1 MPTIQEQRDKIL
13 KLNAKDKKLARL
25 FQYSDLS
32 DSDILFLNYVY
43 EERQSL
49 QFRYAVV
56 YSLIGA
62 LVVKHTMFR

>member
-43 EERQSL
+43 
-49 QFRYAVV
+49 
-56 YSLIGA
+56 
-62 LVVKHTMFR
+62 